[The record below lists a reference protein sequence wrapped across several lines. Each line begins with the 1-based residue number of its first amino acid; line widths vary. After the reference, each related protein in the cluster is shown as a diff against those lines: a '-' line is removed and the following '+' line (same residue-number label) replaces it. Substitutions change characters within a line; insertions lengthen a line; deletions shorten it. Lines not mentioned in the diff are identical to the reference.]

1 MTPEA
6 LVFFFFFVILLQM
19 PAPYSTKAFPALLV
33 NCKYGQRSLMH
44 SLHFFLRGGLC
55 VRVSYRVPILL
66 QIFYQPVHCSFELFV
81 AGMLVFDAA
90 FQQGSVFLP
99 RSDDGGEPFIVCNG
113 NVSSLHALLLRLGE
127 GGICPA
133 PTFVPLPN
141 CQVLPGKHLFI
152 TIKIL
157 HYV

>member
-1 MTPEA
+1 
-6 LVFFFFFVILLQM
+6 
-19 PAPYSTKAFPALLV
+19 
-33 NCKYGQRSLMH
+33 MH

-90 FQQGSVFLP
+90 FQQGSAFLP

-113 NVSSLHALLLRLGE
+113 NVSSLHALLLRLGK
-127 GGICPA
+127 GGTCLA

-141 CQVLPGKHLFI
+141 CQVLPGKHFLFI